1 MRRTVVALA
10 IISATLFAVS
20 ASAWDTYVFIDS
32 SLLLCKGK
40 DPYAFSHW
48 VGAYIPGLG
57 PMWIAY
63 PPLMLFFWTPL
74 ICALKLASVSLSLPY
89 LWAIKLPSVIA
100 LALSAYVAEKIKKGS
115 WVYVLFNPISI
126 AAIFAHGMFDS
137 VTALFLL
144 LSIYFTILNRAGLS
158 GLNYG
163 LALASKQHALIA
175 LPAFLVA
182 WKKRNEP
189 WKFVASAIVAFT
201 LVVLAYGSLVGLRN
215 AMDDVMSVFLFH
227 AERPPNALGFGGFA
241 VLSLY
246 GDAFGNYAGN
256 LADAT
261 LMHGTATTLHSVVLT
276 ASVPAA
282 IMILIVSFLFELP
295 TAVFLSYTV
304 YILLFYVGALQHM
317 VVPASLLYIAIDDKK
332 IKKMFTVSY
341 LAYASSHL
349 LAFWDIF
356 PMLVSPLALKPFDSW
371 LSMEARLFDV
381 AFPYWDLLLKGMG
394 IVLTLIGLVTL
405 LLTTAKYM
413 DSVKRRLGNLLLA
426 LYLLEIALLL
436 VLLKGYASAS
446 FTSAAKGSELCGIY
460 PWENLE
466 FPGRKFGDFMSSYA
480 LPPKEGYFSLV
491 LPITERI
498 ARLAKSSNVE
508 VVVIPRIDLIR
519 SYELSD
525 LLSSLIKHG
534 VKWVWGVVISDKIDY
549 YLKGLSSAP
558 PSELSRLAAMI
569 KANTPIKGYF
579 KLGGILGILNS
590 TLIRI
595 QPPVYP
601 YPVLSGKP
609 LVIIIPYE
617 ASNTT
622 LAEAIGVFK
631 QAGFV
636 PEVMKVP
643 IANVKAKGL
652 GPSSKCIKIILDAR
666 SYPQP

>member
-1 MRRTVVALA
+1 MKRTVVALTV
-10 IISATLFAVS
+10 ISAILFAVS

-32 SLLLCKGK
+32 SLLLCEGK

-74 ICALKLASVSLSLPY
+74 ICALKLAGVGLSLPY
-89 LWAIKLPSVIA
+89 LWAVKIPSVIA
-100 LALSAYVAEKIKKGS
+100 LVLSAYVAERIKKGS
-115 WVYVLFNPISI
+115 WIYVLFNPISI

-137 VTALFLL
+137 VTAFFLL
-144 LSIYFTILNRAGLS
+144 LSIYFTMSNRAELS
-158 GLNYG
+158 GLSYG

-182 WKKRNEP
+182 WKRKNKP
-189 WKFVASAIVAFT
+189 WRFVAFAILAF
-201 LVVLAYGSLVGLRN
+201 VFVILAYGSLVGLKN
-215 AMDDVMSVFLFH
+215 AIDDVMNVFLFH

-282 IMILIVSFLFELP
+282 VMILLAAFLFELP
-295 TAVFLSYTV
+295 VAVFLSYTI

-317 VVPASLLYIAIDDKK
+317 VVPASLLYISLSDKK
-332 IKKMFTVSY
+332 IKKVFTLSY

-356 PMLVSPLALKPFDSW
+356 PIFISPLALKPFGSW
-371 LSMEARLFDV
+371 LSMESRLLDIL
-381 AFPYWDLLLKGMG
+381 FPYWDLFLKGIG
-394 IVLTLIGLVTL
+394 IVLTTTGLITL
-405 LLTTAKYM
+405 LLATTKYM
-413 DSVKRRLGNLLLA
+413 NSIKRRLGYLLLI
-426 LYLLEIALLL
+426 LYLSEILLLL
-436 VLLKGYASAS
+436 VLLKGYASAIS
-446 FTSAAKGSELCGIY
+446 VNAARGSELCGIY

-466 FPGRKFGDFMSSYA
+466 FPGKKFGDFMSPYA
-480 LPPKEGYFSLV
+480 IPPKEGYFSMV

-498 ARLAKSSNVE
+498 AQQAKSNNVE
-508 VVVIPRIDLIR
+508 VVVIPRVDLIR

-525 LLSSLIKHG
+525 LLSSLIKHR
-534 VKWVWGVVISDKIDY
+534 VKWVWGVVISDRLDY
-549 YLKGLSSAP
+549 YLEGLSSAP
-558 PSELSRLAAMI
+558 PSEVSRLAAMI
-569 KANTPIKGYF
+569 KANTPLRGYF
-579 KLGGILGILNS
+579 KLGGILGILNT
-590 TLIRI
+590 TLMRVKS
-595 QPPVYP
+595 PVYP
-601 YPVLSGKP
+601 YPTLNGKP

-617 ASNTT
+617 VSNKT
-622 LAEAIGVFK
+622 LAKAVAIFK
-631 QAGFV
+631 RAGFS
-636 PEVMKVP
+636 PEVLKVP
-643 IANVKAKGL
+643 IANVKAEGL
-652 GPSSKCIKIILDAR
+652 GPSVKCSKIVLNTR
-666 SYPQP
+666 SDPQP